1 MLENYIVDKENNANL
16 HNQVTRKQKY
26 QLSIQHRPATPVL

>member
-16 HNQVTRKQKY
+16 YNQATRKQKY
-26 QLSIQHRPATPVL
+26 LLTT